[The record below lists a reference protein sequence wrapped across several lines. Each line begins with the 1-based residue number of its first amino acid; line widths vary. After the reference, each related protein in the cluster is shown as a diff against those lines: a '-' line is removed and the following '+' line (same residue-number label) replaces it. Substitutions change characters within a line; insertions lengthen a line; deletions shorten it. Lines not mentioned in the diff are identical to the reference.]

1 MKNIVNRALVAK
13 KKQFQSKS
21 VPRGT
26 RTIWRYLGALFILF
40 TFAIGQ
46 MWGADV
52 TFTYNQFVAA
62 GTTDA
67 TSGLAAKSSP
77 TPETGSQKMYNG
89 AASKESYIKIGSGA
103 GTDISKD
110 KGYLEI
116 SAPSGKVISSL
127 VVYGATNS
135 DTDAGTEGYVCWD
148 GSEAISATNS
158 IGVGAWNFPNRKGS
172 STTPNSGTISCAD
185 GTRIVRLYRKV
196 TINSTDYG
204 SSVTPCITS
213 VKVTYASSCT
223 KPGIPGTL
231 SVSSKTHNSAN
242 LTWTAA
248 ANSDGYKV
256 SIVKKSDASVI
267 VDWTDCATNSY
278 AASGLDPETTYT
290 FKVKAKGATD
300 YCDLGDEASADFATE
315 VDPSATTYKVTL
327 VPAGGTIS
335 DATGW
340 TLNAGNYEKEVSSG
354 TELALPT
361 FTKANR
367 TFKTWRNGVD
377 VTSPITITEDVT
389 LTAVWNATVEQVLYS
404 WEGGSPA
411 TEVGGTAVT
420 KAQDGTDAETSD
432 INVDAVGTNAT
443 YKSIKLG
450 GKISSGA
457 WSGNYIQITTDEAIK
472 TGDKVKITACTTKGD
487 TSKKGSAQ
495 IRVGTSA
502 TGTAIVSDGG
512 TYNDIKV
519 TEDVPVPNTKTFTIT
534 AEGINTSTLSMTRQS
549 TNTNCWVTKLQI
561 IREVLVEEGD
571 LLTVTFDAN
580 GGSAVAS
587 AVVASG
593 QTVAKPADPTWAKHR
608 FNEWQLSGSTY
619 NFSSPV
625 TSNITLVANWT
636 QLYTISFAAGE
647 GSGDAPAAVA
657 DKAQGETFT
666 VPANTYDAPTGKVF
680 AGWNDGS
687 ADYAEGDTYTVG
699 TANVILTAQ
708 WIANN
713 FEAKIGTTFYTT
725 LAEALAHAADG
736 EIVLLKSCDVTSQL
750 EIAAGVTATI
760 DLNGYTI
767 EYTGSTTLPSGVIL
781 VHNGASLTIND
792 SSDPSAGSIVSG
804 DKAYA
809 AVALTKLG
817 DDASNPATLVVNGG
831 ALTGYYYGITG
842 NGSRNNTDITINGG
856 TITGTV
862 GIAIYH
868 PQVGTLTVNDGSLTG
883 VDAAIEMRAGT
894 LVINDGTFTA
904 TATEF
909 SCISNGSGSTTT
921 GAAIA
926 IAQHTTKKEISVTIN
941 GGTFNGVKALNESN
955 PQVNDPAPQVTMA
968 VTAGTFTGEVTTV
981 DVNNFISGGTFDHE
995 VAANQCAEGY
1005 APKDNGDNTYG
1016 VKPLA
1021 QTFSLE
1027 DLVTNQGTG
1036 ANYTTYLNNLGWTVA
1051 SADALDKLNTDKDYD
1066 NYPYLGLKFKNAAG
1080 YVAGEVEGGKLLT
1093 IKLGHMAGVAHLM
1106 VDDVKKMELDGV
1118 DAETPKVHYYY
1129 VENTANVKLLMANAG
1144 SSKTCVLKA
1153 ITVADPFTVTFDA
1166 NGGEDVASLNGTPSV
1181 TLPSATK
1188 GTDSFLGWFDG
1199 ETKVGEA
1206 GDTYTPTANITLV
1219 AHWEAVS
1226 TDARLASISFS
1237 SDAGTLAPAF
1247 DPEVTNYTYTM
1258 PYGTASVP
1266 TITGATAVNANAQ
1279 APVIGTAA
1287 TAWGEAQTVKGVAQS
1302 GAEKIYTVTILRA
1315 PKDGVCI
1322 IKGNVGNN
1330 TFVIDEDASLFAGTA
1345 DKNNV
1350 RENSSTYQ
1358 EKIGWKF
1365 QARPARLGLTLS
1377 GDETFQKGDVVEV
1390 FVTSVADIQGNNDKM
1405 RIFDANDATAAHVLY
1420 ESEADMIQ
1428 GANRFVL
1435 PATTTKSLYLHRTND
1450 ADYDNFNP
1458 YVAYVAVYRPMNPVM
1473 TAITINGVACDKGE
1487 GNAFSVTLPNGTN
1500 LGSLTVVPTIVKN
1513 GEGGSAAPTAAW
1525 AWEDNTYR
1533 VTDKDGDYTD
1543 YTITLTEAAAPSAA
1557 PVITAQPEGADYIE
1571 GASIAAL
1578 EVVAT
1583 GSGELSYQWYLG
1595 AEAIEGATAATYA
1608 PAVSAI
1614 GSYVYHCVV
1623 TNTEAGHPATSLAS
1637 DNATITISENS
1648 NAIKLFDGEGN
1659 LNTTNFI
1666 SPAKTTI
1673 EIADVEHVCLAEFS
1687 SNRSSLGG
1695 ATPTDMVKYDVTTD
1709 KAKIQMTFYNNNSG
1723 TKKAI
1728 LYKYEEGGT
1737 PEKIEI
1743 EVPGQQIF
1751 TTEYYEFNSSKNRT
1765 FYVCMNDRSN
1775 IRVLQVKVIDNGANP
1790 VKQFGQV
1797 GYSLNLNKARFY
1809 AKAAVEKS
1817 FEGFTF
1823 TPSSDYKVY
1832 NNSNLATTSANS
1844 FTIASPTVMSVKR
1857 SGGKY
1862 YVYQDPA
1869 DKGTLY
1875 SADAEIELNAT
1886 GTWYISSETTSSAA
1900 SFTKIEFLAPKCE
1913 KPTITTQPAT
1923 KLTFDPGDLTATV
1936 VAAEPTDGG
1945 TLSYQ
1950 WYNAANDEEVEGA
1963 TEATLT
1969 TTTPGT
1975 YYVVVT
1981 NTLAGHQDVS
1991 VTSEEAELG
2000 YRVTSDA
2007 TLKSLKYGT
2016 TAIALEDGVY
2026 DYNVELAKGTTDVPA
2041 LAATATMNGYATV
2054 TISNAA
2060 EFVSY
2065 AATSTVTVKSEDL
2078 TVTNVYTVNFTVK
2091 HDLPQVDVTGST
2103 VWNWTNAA
2111 TTMQTIKPAT
2121 KNVEQLMANI
2131 DDNGKKLKND
2141 DEFNSQ
2147 ALIFSGQEALVGNST
2162 RWYAK
2167 GGHIKFN
2174 VTVPGIVKVEFSD
2187 NGGNN
2192 RRLKI
2197 NNLVSDVAS
2206 ASETDVKTYA
2216 AYVEAGE
2223 VTLMGVKNDGTGTD
2237 QYIRISKITFTA
2249 KATPDY
2255 SRDVTNNIGTL
2266 CVDHNVLAGGALGA
2280 TFYQIASRN
2289 ELYNDK
2295 IDFEEVLPN
2304 EELKA
2309 GEPYIFKSTTGK
2321 IELFYGATAVT
2332 EPEAVRGMHG
2342 WFDVAA
2348 PIDET
2353 KYDMLDITE
2362 ENKSDILYIA
2372 QNKLWN
2378 CEDLVTGDL
2387 KVVNNRAYIVM
2398 SEVPTYADYQAA
2410 QTSNPAPRRRVTLGR
2425 NAEQVATGIEDVQG
2439 DKVQCTKML
2448 INGQLFILRGEKMYD
2463 AKGQLVK

>member
-1 MKNIVNRALVAK
+1 MMVV
-13 KKQFQSKS
+13 F
-21 VPRGT
+21 
-26 RTIWRYLGALFILF
+26 LF
-40 TFAIGQ
+40 TLGIGQ
-46 MWGADV
+46 MWGTATNFHD
-52 TFTYNQFVAA
+52 FVAA
-62 GTTDA
+62 GDTIIDIEGTSTPSTKMSTINGTDWAAVSTSAKNNSIYRMNPSTEEVA
-67 TSGLAAKSSP
+67 TSKTNVYGTKLGSSAKS
-77 TPETGSQKMYNG
+77 TYKVTGVSNVIFYVGTSSAGRTAYLDVTENG
-89 AASKESYIKIGSGA
+89 KSKVSEAASVTLSDKNNAYKMSYTLDA
-103 GTDISKD
+103 SKS
-110 KGYLEI
+110 YTLE
-116 SAPSGKVISSL
+116 A
-127 VVYGATNS
+127 
-135 DTDAGTEGYVCWD
+135 
-148 GSEAISATNS
+148 
-158 IGVGAWNFPNRKGS
+158 
-172 STTPNSGTISCAD
+172 
-185 GTRIVRLYRKV
+185 
-196 TINSTDYG
+196 
-204 SSVTPCITS
+204 
-213 VKVTYASSCT
+213 YASSDIFCYAVKFTVASKCT
-223 KPGIPGTL
+223 KPGTPTSLTAG
-231 SVSSKTHNSAN
+231 SVTHNSAS
-242 LTWTAA
+242 LSWTAG
-248 ANSDGYKV
+248 ANSDGFKIY
-256 SIVKKSDASVI
+256 IEKKSDKTKVL
-267 VDWTDCATNSY
+267 DWTDCATNSY
-278 AASGLDPETTYT
+278 AASGLSPETTYT
-290 FKVKAKGATD
+290 FKVKAKGATG
-300 YCDLGDEASADFATE
+300 YCELGDEASADFATE

-340 TLNAGNYEKEVSSG
+340 TLNAGNYEKEVSDG

-361 FTKANR
+361 FTKDNR
-367 TFKTWRNGVD
+367 TFKTWRNGAVD
-377 VTSPITITEDVT
+377 VTSPITVTADVT

-561 IREVLVEEGD
+561 VREVLVEEGD

-736 EIVLLKSCDVTSQL
+736 EIVLLKNCDVTSQL

-760 DLNGYTI
+760 DLAGYKI

-792 SSDPSAGSIVSG
+792 SSDPSAGSIFSG

-856 TITGTV
+856 AITGTV

-894 LVINDGTFTA
+894 LVINNGTFTA
-904 TATEF
+904 TATVF
-909 SCISNGSGSTTT
+909 SCDPNGSGSTTS

-926 IAQHTTKKEISVTIN
+926 IAQHSTQQNISVTIN
-941 GGTFNGVKALNESN
+941 GGTFNGVKAISEANPQSN
-955 PQVNDPAPQVTMA
+955 PAPAVTMA

-981 DVNNFISGGTFDHE
+981 DVSNFISGGTFDHE

-1166 NGGEDVASLNGTPSV
+1166 NGGEDVASLNGTPTV

-1237 SDAGTLAPAF
+1237 SDAGTLSPAF
-1247 DPEVTNYTYTM
+1247 DPEVTSYTYTM

-1266 TITGATAVNANAQ
+1266 TITGATAINANAQ

-1358 EKIGWKF
+1358 EKTGWKF

-1377 GDETFQKGDVVEV
+1377 GDETFQEGDVVEV

-1405 RIFDANDATAAHVLY
+1405 RIFDATDATAAHVLY

-1458 YVAYVAVYRPMNPVM
+1458 YVAYVAVYRPMNPVL
-1473 TAITINGVACDKGE
+1473 TAITINGVACDKGD

-1913 KPTITTQPAT
+1913 KPTITTQPQT

-2000 YRVTSDA
+2000 YRVTDDA
-2007 TLKSLKYGT
+2007 TLKSLKYGE

-2078 TVTNVYTVNFTVK
+2078 TVTNVYTVNFYVK
-2091 HDLPQVDVTGST
+2091 YDLPQVDVTAT
-2103 VWNWTNAA
+2103 TTWNWANAA
-2111 TTMQTIKPAT
+2111 TTMQKIVPAE
-2121 KNVEQLMANI
+2121 KDVEQLMANI
-2131 DDNGKKLKND
+2131 DDEGKQLKND
-2141 DEFNSQ
+2141 AEFNSQ
-2147 ALIFSGQEALVGNST
+2147 ALIFSGQEALEKSGSGANT
-2162 RWYAK
+2162 RWFAK

-2174 VTVPGIVKVEFSD
+2174 VTVPGTVEVEFSD
-2187 NGGNN
+2187 NGNNN
-2192 RRLKI
+2192 RRVRI
-2197 NNLVSDVAS
+2197 NDAVSTVAS
-2206 ASETDVKTYA
+2206 ASNTDVKTYK
-2216 AYVEAGE
+2216 AYVQPGV

-2237 QYIRISKITFTA
+2237 QYIRISKIIFTA
-2249 KATPDY
+2249 NPTPDY
-2255 SRDVTNNIGTL
+2255 TRNVSNNIGTL

-2289 ELYNDK
+2289 EVYNDK

-2332 EPEAVRGMHG
+2332 EPEDVRGMHG
-2342 WFDVAA
+2342 WFDAAA
-2348 PIDET
+2348 PIDPT
-2353 KYDMLDITE
+2353 KSTMLDITE

-2378 CEDLVTGDL
+2378 CEDLVTSDL
-2387 KVVNNRAYIVM
+2387 EVVNNRAYIVM
-2398 SEVPTYADYQAA
+2398 SQVPTYADYQAA